1 MAVFCQSIFLPYTT
15 SVRLTL
21 LKLDKCKVVY
31 GLNKRLF
38 CLPDTPY
45 TSISFLNFFFLK
57 GVGKGVSSV
66 RWTTDHGP
74 RDTYHH
80 WWYINQVNRKH
91 QKGFIS
97 HIQAIKFLSDQ
108 GYYVFDNLSSLGP
121 CDLVGINEYGEIL
134 LVDVKSTSI
143 RKSGKY
149 KGYLIT
155 RTQTDLQKKLK
166 IRILMVD
173 EEGNCTLK

>member
-1 MAVFCQSIFLPYTT
+1 MTLFINKHIRYCPRGAKNKMAVFCQSIFLPYTT

-66 RWTTDHGP
+66 R
-74 RDTYHH
+74 
-80 WWYINQVNRKH
+80 
-91 QKGFIS
+91 
-97 HIQAIKFLSDQ
+97 
-108 GYYVFDNLSSLGP
+108 
-121 CDLVGINEYGEIL
+121 
-134 LVDVKSTSI
+134 
-143 RKSGKY
+143 
-149 KGYLIT
+149 
-155 RTQTDLQKKLK
+155 
-166 IRILMVD
+166 
-173 EEGNCTLK
+173 